1 VDSSLRVADT
11 KQEYRVS
18 ISLPAV
24 VLCSLH
30 LSLLRPARC
39 YIYAYRTPSP
49 TAAISRDPITKSH
62 PPGLKYSS
70 IDFFLLHRTSKLAAY
85 PTKQE
90 VPLPARATAFGVSRH
105 IARLQPVSR
114 PMPMGRSRMRA
125 IMPKIAPEL
134 CIRVCIYS
142 SFSTLTTCYLRGFSL
157 QQVP

>member
-11 KQEYRVS
+11 KHEYRVS

-39 YIYAYRTPSP
+39 YTYNHRPP
-49 TAAISRDPITKSH
+49 TAAISRDPITKSP

-70 IDFFLLHRTSKLAAY
+70 IDFFLLHCTSKLAAY